1 MKSIHWKGMYKKE
14 LMVVAAL
21 IMSKLKE
28 KTVLGVCS

>member
-14 LMVVAAL
+14 LTVVAAL
-21 IMSKLKE
+21 IMSKQKE